1 MFTCSLYG
9 KEWVMRLW
17 LIEWKRN
24 TRFLRSLWVAQ
35 KYYMY
40 KITLNNWR
48 TIFLRTLVDR
58 YQPFSHFWIIS
69 DFYASIRNW
78 LQKEILFRLKVYNI
92 YLHICQNS
100 NKNLWNYFIDMLS
113 TYYTVDT
120 STSYQ
125 ISMLWCCR

>member
-1 MFTCSLYG
+1 MFIIWQGMGNEIMIDWMKEKYSLSP
-9 KEWVMRLW
+9 EFV
-17 LIEWKRN
+17 
-24 TRFLRSLWVAQ
+24 SCA
-35 KYYMY
+35 
-40 KITLNNWR
+40 KILHVQNYIKQLTNYFFAYLG
-48 TIFLRTLVDR
+48 R

-92 YLHICQNS
+92 YLHICQSS